1 MTGLCGPPHVE
12 VKSAE
17 CLRHEHDIRTSRFFA
32 KSWFPGFGRVQMRIF
47 PPVLKVSLAAAL
59 FAGAMA
65 FAQNQPPAAAKTPH
79 DPRSLPLTKFY
90 NTPNPLPVG
99 KPGELIRSE
108 TFTEYDL
115 TYEISAVRILYH
127 SRSPS
132 GEDVAVSGVVLVP
145 NRAPPA
151 GQWPVIAW
159 AHDFV
164 GSARQCA
171 PSLMRNLNEGP
182 LLAMYVGLGY
192 AVVASD
198 YAGLGT
204 SFPSAS
210 LDMRSNALDVIYS
223 IPAARA
229 ALPQLGTKWVAVG
242 YSQGGLAAVGV
253 AEAGSEVA
261 DPNYLGA
268 IAISGVAEPQE
279 IFERLAP
286 GPAHRMLVFL
296 AQGIKTVFPKF
307 RVEEMLTDKAIPLY
321 QHISHAC
328 EASLG
333 PELAANEMLKP
344 GWENDRYVKAFFAR
358 NAPGRKPVHGPLL
371 LIGGEA
377 DPEVPSDLTAPVVAR
392 LCEQKARVFFVK
404 YPGLNASAA
413 IGDSVSEQ
421 ISWIRARFA
430 GLPAPSNCH

>member
-1 MTGLCGPPHVE
+1 
-12 VKSAE
+12 
-17 CLRHEHDIRTSRFFA
+17 
-32 KSWFPGFGRVQMRIF
+32 MRIF
-47 PPVLKVSLAAAL
+47 PPVLKVLWAAAL
-59 FAGAMA
+59 FAGATA
-65 FAQNQPPAAAKTPH
+65 FAQSHAPAVAKPSH
-79 DPRSLPLTKFY
+79 APRTLPLTKFY
-90 NTPNPLPVG
+90 DAPNPLPVG

-108 TFTEYDL
+108 PFGEYDL
-115 TYEISAVRILYH
+115 PYKISAVRILYH

-145 NRAPPA
+145 DGMPPA
-151 GQWPVIAW
+151 GRWPVIAW
-159 AHDFV
+159 AHDFI

-171 PSLMRNLNEGP
+171 PSLLRNLNEGP
-182 LLAMYVGLGY
+182 LLSMYVGLGY

-204 SFPSAS
+204 SFPNAA

-229 ALPQLGTKWVAVG
+229 ALPQLGTKWVAAG

-253 AEAGSEVA
+253 AEAGSEVG

-268 IAISGVAEPQE
+268 IAISGVAEAQE
-279 IFERLAP
+279 IFERLAQ
-286 GPAHRMLVFL
+286 GPARRMLVFL

-321 QHISHAC
+321 QHIRHAC

-333 PELAANEMLKP
+333 PELAADEMLKP
-344 GWENDRYVKAFFAR
+344 GWENNRYVKEFFTR
-358 NAPGRKPVHGPLL
+358 NTPGGKPVHGPLL
-371 LIGGEA
+371 LISGEA
-377 DPEVPSDLTAPVVAR
+377 DPEVPSALTATVVAR
-392 LCEQKARVFFVK
+392 LCKQKDRVLFVK
-404 YPGLNASAA
+404 YPDLNASAV
-413 IGDSVSEQ
+413 IGNSVSEQ

-430 GLPAPSNCH
+430 GLPAPSNCP